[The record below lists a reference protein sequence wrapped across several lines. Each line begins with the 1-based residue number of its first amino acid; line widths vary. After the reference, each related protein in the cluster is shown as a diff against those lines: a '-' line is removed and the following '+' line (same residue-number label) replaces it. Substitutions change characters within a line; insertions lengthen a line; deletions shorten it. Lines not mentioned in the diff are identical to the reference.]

1 MCAEGEQGSGGAREV
16 GRSEGAPG
24 ERRSARALGEQGG
37 EGATLLASPSR
48 YLIYICPTMFSSVA
62 VTK

>member
-24 ERRSARALGEQGG
+24 ERRSAGALGEQGG
-37 EGATLLASPSR
+37 EGAEGPHYWPALADTLFTFVRLCFR
-48 YLIYICPTMFSSVA
+48 L
-62 VTK
+62 

>member
-24 ERRSARALGEQGG
+24 ERRSAGALGEQGG
-37 EGATLLASPSR
+37 EGAERNLSK
-48 YLIYICPTMFSSVA
+48 TMN
-62 VTK
+62 

>member
-1 MCAEGEQGSGGAREV
+1 MLVV
-16 GRSEGAPG
+16 GYEKALGKG
-24 ERRSARALGEQGG
+24 ERSAGALGEQGG